1 MREYAYF
8 FTIVGGLLA
17 FFSFGLPWD
26 ADHSGANLA
35 NSDGKILA
43 ALVFMPFLVVF
54 IISVN
59 ILRRQSSW
67 SYFAIISV
75 LIVSSIA
82 HFLFI
87 FPFSVFFARTI
98 FTQLNRLMGMV
109 FVYIIVLGTIGLLV
123 YWANKSLF
131 QRYWRIVGVLILGG
145 IGFIICFSLVLM
157 NYEILN
163 IAVNDQDSG
172 INFILMSF
180 FASLTII
187 CVSIYR
193 LIHRSKWK
201 SWTSF
206 FLIFC
211 SSVGLICF
219 LILFDADSLDLKIN
233 RHYLR
238 DPKYG
243 AFVAAV
249 GYILAIVGVLC
260 SNESVEN
267 DKTDATTAVADK
279 LEGEA

>member
-1 MREYAYF
+1 MREYSYF
-8 FTIVGGLLA
+8 LALLGGLLA

-43 ALVFMPFLVVF
+43 VTVFIPFLVVF
-54 IISVN
+54 IFSVY
-59 ILRRQSSW
+59 ILRRLSSW
-67 SYFAIISV
+67 SYFAIISA

-87 FPFSVFFARTI
+87 FPFSVFFAKTI
-98 FTQLNRLMGMV
+98 FTQLNRLVGMV
-109 FVYIIVLGTIGLLV
+109 FVYTIVLGTIGLLI
-123 YWANKSLF
+123 YCANKSLF
-131 QRYWRIVGVLILGG
+131 QRYLRIIGALILGG
-145 IGFIICFSLVLM
+145 IGFIICFALVLM

-163 IAVNDQDSG
+163 IAVNDHDSG

-193 LIHRSKWK
+193 LLHRSKWK
-201 SWTSF
+201 SLTSF
-206 FLIFC
+206 FVIFC

-219 LILFDADSLDLKIN
+219 LILFDGDSLDLKIN
-233 RHYLR
+233 RHYLS

-243 AFVAAV
+243 AFLAAV
-249 GYILAIVGVLC
+249 GYIIAMVGVLC
-260 SNESVEN
+260 SNESVEKN
-267 DKTDATTAVADK
+267 KTDDTTAVVGNLD
-279 LEGEA
+279 